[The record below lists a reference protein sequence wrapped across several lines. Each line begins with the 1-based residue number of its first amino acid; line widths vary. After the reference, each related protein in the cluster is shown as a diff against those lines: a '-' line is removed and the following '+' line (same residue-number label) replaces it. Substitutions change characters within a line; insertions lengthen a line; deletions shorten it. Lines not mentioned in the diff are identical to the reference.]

1 MYIKYRILFLT
12 LLGIVVWNGAEA
24 QENRAKADTIDDEE
38 IIKLTEV
45 RKDWRKVYS
54 ERSLFLFDRALMG
67 EVPGVYSAANGF
79 SGNVGLLML
88 RGITSVNLN
97 TSPYVVVDGMPVRQ
111 NRNISPFASG
121 ISPSNM
127 PFINPLDIADIRILN
142 NGYDNVFYGG
152 RSGNGIVE
160 VEIDKGSL
168 GAATIDLSVKFG
180 ILDADYHTDVMNASQ
195 YRSYLYAMM
204 ENKGMTA
211 SELQNNSLFNPN
223 FPLYNFDTDWQGLL
237 NRKGIFSDYHLK
249 MKGGDGDT
257 RYLFSVG
264 YTSEGNVMKEVKDSR
279 FNMRFNLDFKITPK
293 IEMSS
298 FFTYNYGSSRFY
310 GQGSEWIHNPVY
322 LAAVK
327 APFMSPDY
335 YTEDGILVDRLAD
348 KDVLGMTNPAVL
360 WENLENKGMNNR
372 IDALLRGRYALNA
385 KTAVNAELMISYNSL
400 VEKLHQKAYGIA
412 PDRYIERQNSKR
424 TYSEYLMRWRF
435 WADRTGNIAEGLTY
449 HAHAGFSMDTYKEKM
464 IYGRKVNAA
473 SDEVESVGGG
483 KLADSIGNTIYDH
496 NLMNFYLSGGLSWQ
510 ERLLLNV
517 SSNLERSSNFG
528 PNGKWNVYAGAEL
541 RWIAMLTNRER
552 LEISAQYGRTGNHEL
567 RGGYY
572 ARLYK
577 PVSYYQ
583 YGGIYLGNVRNDDLK
598 PEYTH
603 NYDAGMK
610 LMLFGNRLEAG
621 ATWYYRKT
629 VGMIT
634 QKALPIEL
642 GLDPQYENSGDVENK
657 GWEFS
662 LAITPIQRE
671 HFSWSIFGTLSTL
684 QNKVLRL
691 RNGEVVRSMD
701 GFTGVAREGEEVG
714 AFYGYKVKGI
724 FRNAGE
730 VNLLKTDGT
739 PYEAG
744 DYIMEDLN
752 GDKRIDSKDRQVLG
766 SPVPDF
772 FGGFGTRLSYRGL
785 SFSALFTYS
794 YGNEVYNLFRQKMSS
809 MSGYENQ
816 HPDVVD
822 RWVSP
827 DHLGTGWLPR
837 AAYGDPS
844 GNFATSDRWVEDG
857 SYLKLKS
864 VAVKYDIPMNDRTG
878 FIKGITLSV
887 NCNNLFTVSGYS
899 GFDPEVFS
907 EVDPLLRGVDCGAT
921 PSPRSYIFGL
931 NVAF

>member
-1 MYIKYRILFLT
+1 MYRKYRILFLS
-12 LLGIVVWNGAEA
+12 LLGLGIFGRVEA
-24 QENRAKADTIDDEE
+24 QEEVTKTDTIGEQVKPIQE
-38 IIKLTEV
+38 NP
-45 RKDWRKVYS
+45 KDWREIYS
-54 ERSLFLFDRALMG
+54 ERTVFLFDRALMG

-79 SGNVGLLML
+79 NGNVGLLML

-97 TSPYVVVDGMPVRQ
+97 TAPYIVVDGMLVRQ
-111 NRNISPFASG
+111 NRNITPFASG
-121 ISPSNM
+121 IFPSNLT
-127 PFINPLDIADIRILN
+127 FINPLDIAGIHVLK
-142 NGYDNVFYGG
+142 NGYENVFYGG

-160 VEIDKGSL
+160 VEIDKGTL

-180 ILDADYHTDVMNASQ
+180 LLEADFKPDVMNAAQ
-195 YRSYLYAMM
+195 YRTYLYTMM
-204 ENKGMTA
+204 ENKGLTA
-211 SELQNNSLFNPN
+211 SELQNSHLFDPTY
-223 FPLYNFDTDWQGLL
+223 PLYQFDTYWPGLL
-237 NRKGIFSDYHLK
+237 DRKGIFSDYHLK

-264 YTSEGNVMKEVKDSR
+264 YTSEGNVLKEVKDSR
-279 FNMRFNLDFKITPK
+279 FNMRFNLDFRITPK

-298 FFTYNYGSSRFY
+298 FFAYNYGNSRFY
-310 GQGSEWIHNPVY
+310 GQGSEWTHNPVY
-322 LAAVK
+322 LAAAK

-335 YTEDGILVDRLAD
+335 YTDEGIRVDRLAD
-348 KDVLGMTNPAVL
+348 KDALGMTNPAVL
-360 WENLENKGMNNR
+360 WDNLENKGMSNR

-385 KTAVNAELMISYNSL
+385 KTTVNAELMVSYNSL
-400 VEKLHQKAYGIA
+400 VEKLHQKAYGMA
-412 PDRYIERQNSKR
+412 MDRYIERQNSKR
-424 TYSEYLMRWRF
+424 TYSEYLLRWRL
-435 WADRTGNIAEGLTY
+435 WADRNGAITEDLSY
-449 HAHAGFSMDTYKEKM
+449 QAHAGFSMDTYKEKM

-473 SDEVESVGGG
+473 SDDVVSVGGG

-510 ERLLLNV
+510 QRVMLNL
-517 SSNLERSSNFG
+517 STNLERSSNFG
-528 PNGKWNVYAGAEL
+528 PNGKWNLYAGTEL
-541 RWIAMLTNRER
+541 RWVALQTGRER
-552 LEISAQYGRTGNHEL
+552 LEVYGQYGRTGNNEL

-577 PVSYYQ
+577 SAKYYQ
-583 YGGIYLGNVRNDDLK
+583 FGGIYLGNVRNDDLK

-603 NYDAGMK
+603 NYDAGVK
-610 LMLFGNRLEAG
+610 ALLWGNRLELG
-621 ATWYYRKT
+621 AAWYYRKT

-642 GLDPQYENSGDVENK
+642 GLDPQFENSGDVENK

-662 LAITPIQRE
+662 LSVTPLQTE

-684 QNKVLRL
+684 KNKVLRL
-691 RNGEVVRSMD
+691 KNGEIVRTMD
-701 GFTGVAREGEEVG
+701 GYTGVAREGEELG
-714 AFYGYKVKGI
+714 AFYGYRVKGI
-724 FRNAGE
+724 FRNEQE

-739 PYEAG
+739 RYEAG

-766 SPVPDF
+766 SPIPDF
-772 FGGFGTRLSYRGL
+772 FGGFGTRLNYRGL
-785 SFSALFTYS
+785 SFAALFTYS
-794 YGNEVYNLFRQKMSS
+794 HGNEVYNLFRQKMSS

-816 HPDVVD
+816 HPDVID

-827 DHLGTGWLPR
+827 EHLGKGWLPR

-844 GNFATSDRWVEDG
+844 GNFVTSDRWVEDG

-864 VAVKYDIPMNDRTG
+864 VSLKYDIPMRDRTG
-878 FIKGITLSV
+878 FIKGIALSV